1 MSIFEVH
8 IFPQRQQNL
17 KKYIFV
23 IFNSFGQNYNKYSK
37 IKPWCFS
44 DNLWLFKRTFYGYTF
59 FAHGK
64 TLVQSNMKFMYGPKI
79 HPLTHI
85 FTYPILIFQT
95 FNFFIKSR
103 ISPLYLLLSLLGSLL
118 SPKLGYCLLFKYVGG
133 GTRPKFFPEYIKL
146 NVVENGVFHVGPLLK

>member
-95 FNFFIKSR
+95 FNFF
-103 ISPLYLLLSLLGSLL
+103 
-118 SPKLGYCLLFKYVGG
+118 
-133 GTRPKFFPEYIKL
+133 
-146 NVVENGVFHVGPLLK
+146 LLKVGFNHYIPCSPFWVLCCPQSWVIVFCSNMQGVGQGQNFSQSTSS